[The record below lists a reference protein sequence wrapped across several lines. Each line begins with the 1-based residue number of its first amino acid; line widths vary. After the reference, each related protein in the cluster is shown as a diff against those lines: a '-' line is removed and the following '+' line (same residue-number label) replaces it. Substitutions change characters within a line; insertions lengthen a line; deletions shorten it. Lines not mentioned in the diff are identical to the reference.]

1 MLQKVI
7 KPETHSK
14 EVLLEIWFSENEL
27 KILFDQGIVI

>member
-14 EVLLEIWFSENEL
+14 EVLLEIWFSEIEL
-27 KILFDQGIVI
+27 KILFDQDIVI